1 MKKKKKKSGIVVRL
15 IDVVLILLFGFI
27 SISQI
32 DDASMVDLP
41 ISSETKLAT
50 PDTENLIPI
59 SIYHR
64 RGNQWIYLVENETKS
79 LSNID
84 AVHLYLKRKKRFFKR
99 DIRVKIY
106 SESMAPIKYTMQLTD
121 LCEQL
126 KLKKSLIVKLQSR
139 QSGLQTSLE

>member
-84 AVHLYLKRKKRFFKR
+84 AVHLYLKNKQRFYKR

-106 SESMAPIKYTMQLTD
+106 SEGMAPIKYTMQLTD

>member
-1 MKKKKKKSGIVVRL
+1 MKKIKRKSGLVVRL

-41 ISSETKLAT
+41 ISSETKLST

-64 RGNQWIYLVENETKS
+64 GRNQWIYLVENETKS

-84 AVHLYLKRKKRFFKR
+84 AVHLYLKNKQRFYKR

-126 KLKKSLIVKLQSR
+126 NPKKSLIVRLHSR
-139 QSGLQTSLE
+139 QSGLQASLE